1 MVRLPCSLCRGP
13 DGFNSVPGWGTKIPQ
28 AVQSG
33 QEKKKKENNNNNKNP
48 IQNGSTLGSVLTKAV
63 HVVINTP
70 NFFLSFD
77 GKQKIEFI
85 RISTGHK
92 YVNSKTNQEAECVW
106 ILGFYAWDHIL
117 EYLTHLV
124 LTKSGGSR
132 RNSVLNYHQCS
143 EIAWRKHTHTTTE
156 QKIQNKGSTQERK
169 A

>member
-1 MVRLPCSLCRGP
+1 MVQWLGFHALSAVGLMGSILFLVEELRSHKLCR
-13 DGFNSVPGWGTKIPQ
+13 V
-28 AVQSG
+28 AR
-33 QEKKKKENNNNNKNP
+33 KKKKKKRKTITTTKNP

-106 ILGFYAWDHIL
+106 ILGFYA
-117 EYLTHLV
+117 
-124 LTKSGGSR
+124 
-132 RNSVLNYHQCS
+132 
-143 EIAWRKHTHTTTE
+143 
-156 QKIQNKGSTQERK
+156 
-169 A
+169 